1 MKGGEGDFFIRHH
14 FRIEGV
20 EGSRIQVVKF
30 LSLEPWNPC
39 LPADRLE
46 FSNLFGLGRLNG
58 TMTQVR
64 TRFAPSPT
72 GDLHIGG
79 ARTALF
85 NWLLARQARG
95 VFILRIEDTDVA
107 RSTQES
113 IQVILDA
120 MTWLGMDW
128 DEGPF
133 YQTQRV
139 SFYREAAEKLLK
151 EGKAYRCYCT
161 PEELETKREAALK
174 AGIKPKYDRTCLHRA
189 RLGAKPRAQIPSAIR
204 FLSPDEGKT
213 VVEDLIQGRVE
224 FDNTELDDL
233 IILRSDGLPTY
244 NFSVVVDDATMGITH
259 VIRGNDHLNNTPR
272 QIQIYQGLG
281 YPIPQFGHVPMILGP
296 DKKKLSKRH
305 GAQSVMEYK
314 KLGYLPQAVVNYL
327 VRLGWSYGDQEEF
340 TREELIE
347 KFSLEAVG
355 RSAAAIN
362 PGKLDWLNS
371 QYIKKIE
378 LDDLVQRVQ
387 PFIEA
392 KGYSNIDPDLL
403 RKAILSFKERVKTLV
418 EMAELSE
425 FYFCDE
431 IAYDE
436 KAAGKFLS
444 QETMPIFS
452 QMIPSLSKES
462 VLGKEKAHQLIEQ
475 LAETRGEPLV
485 KIAQPIRVALTGRTV
500 SPPIDEVME
509 VLGKEKVIKR
519 LERAIEYIKKSEIR
533 ISKSETNQKSK

>member
-1 MKGGEGDFFIRHH
+1 
-14 FRIEGV
+14 
-20 EGSRIQVVKF
+20 
-30 LSLEPWNPC
+30 
-39 LPADRLE
+39 
-46 FSNLFGLGRLNG
+46 
-58 TMTQVR
+58 MTKVR

-79 ARTALF
+79 ARTAIF
-85 NWLLARQARG
+85 NWLLARHTQGA
-95 VFILRIEDTDVA
+95 FILRIEDTDVA

-133 YQTQRV
+133 YQTQRI
-139 SFYREAAEKLLK
+139 SLYQEAAERLLK
-151 EGKAYRCYCT
+151 QGKAYRCYCT
-161 PEELETKREAALK
+161 PEEVAEKREAALK
-174 AGIKPKYDRTCLHRA
+174 AGVKPKYDRTCLSR
-189 RLGAKPRAQIPSAIR
+189 KPPYPDGPYAIR

-213 VVEDLIQGRVE
+213 GVEDLIQGHVQ

-272 QIQIYQGLG
+272 QIQIYQALD
-281 YPIPQFGHVPMILGP
+281 YPLPKFGHVSMILGP

-314 KLGYLPQAVVNYL
+314 KMGYLPQAVVNYL

-340 TREELIE
+340 TQEELIE

-355 RSAAAIN
+355 RSPAAIN
-362 PGKLDWLNS
+362 PGKLDWLNA
-371 QYIKKIE
+371 QYIKRTE
-378 LDDLVQRVQ
+378 LGELVQRAR
-387 PFIEA
+387 PFMEA
-392 KGYSNIDPDLL
+392 KGYSITDLDLL
-403 RKAILSFKERVKTLV
+403 RKAVLSLRERVKTLV

-425 FYFCDE
+425 FYFSEE
-431 IAYDE
+431 IGYEE
-436 KAAGKFLS
+436 KAAEKFLKTDAVPLFEQIIAALAKEGVFDKGS
-444 QETMPIFS
+444 GHRLIQEM
-452 QMIPSLSKES
+452 
-462 VLGKEKAHQLIEQ
+462 
-475 LAETRGEPLV
+475 AEHREMPLV
-485 KIAQPIRVALTGRTV
+485 KIAQPIRVALTGKTV

-509 VLGKEKVIKR
+509 TLGRERVIQR
-519 LERAIEYIKKSEIR
+519 LKRAIVYIEKSEIR
-533 ISKSETNQKSK
+533 ISKSLPC

>member
-1 MKGGEGDFFIRHH
+1 
-14 FRIEGV
+14 
-20 EGSRIQVVKF
+20 
-30 LSLEPWNPC
+30 
-39 LPADRLE
+39 
-46 FSNLFGLGRLNG
+46 
-58 TMTQVR
+58 MTQIR

-85 NWLLARQARG
+85 NWLLARHAQG

-133 YQTQRV
+133 YQTERI

-161 PEELETKREAALK
+161 PEELEKKREVAMK
-174 AGIKPKYDRTCLHRA
+174 AGIKPKYDRTCLHRTRLA
-189 RLGAKPRAQIPSAIR
+189 RSAKRESSPPQIPSAIR

-272 QIQIYQGLG
+272 QIQIYQALG

-314 KLGYLPQAVVNYL
+314 NFGYLPQAVVNYL

-355 RSAAAIN
+355 KSAAAIN

-378 LDDLVQRVQ
+378 LDELIRRVQ

-403 RKAILSFKERVKTLV
+403 RKAVLSFRERAKTLV

-425 FYFCDE
+425 FYFREE
-431 IAYDE
+431 IVYDE
-436 KAAGKFLS
+436 KAVGKFLN
-444 QETMPIFS
+444 QETLSMFNQVIT
-452 QMIPSLSKES
+452 SLSKEAI
-462 VLGKEKAHQLIEQ
+462 LGKERAHQLIQQ

-485 KIAQPIRVALTGRTV
+485 KIAQPIRLALTGRTV

-519 LERAIEYIKKSEIR
+519 LKKAIEKIG
-533 ISKSETNQKSK
+533 

>member
-1 MKGGEGDFFIRHH
+1 MSG
-14 FRIEGV
+14 
-20 EGSRIQVVKF
+20 
-30 LSLEPWNPC
+30 
-39 LPADRLE
+39 
-46 FSNLFGLGRLNG
+46 
-58 TMTQVR
+58 VR

-85 NWLLARQARG
+85 NWLLARHSHG

-113 IQVILDA
+113 MQVILDA

-133 YQTQRV
+133 YQTQRM
-139 SFYREAAEKLLK
+139 SFYQEAAEKLLR
-151 EGKAYRCYCT
+151 EGRAYRCYCT
-161 PEELETKREAALK
+161 PEELEIKREAALK
-174 AGIKPKYDRTCLHRA
+174 TGIKPKYDRTCFHRKSFPP
-189 RLGAKPRAQIPSAIR
+189 GGPSAIR

-272 QIQIYQGLG
+272 QIQIYQALG

-314 KLGYLPQAVVNYL
+314 TMGYLPQAVVNYL

-340 TREELIE
+340 TREELIV
-347 KFSLEAVG
+347 KFNLEAVG

-362 PGKLDWLNS
+362 PGKLDWLNA

-378 LDDLVQRVQ
+378 LEELVQRVR
-387 PFIEA
+387 PFVEA
-392 KGYSNIDPDLL
+392 KGYLNIDTDLL
-403 RKAILSFKERVKTLV
+403 RKAVLSLRERVKTLV
-418 EMAELSE
+418 EMADVSE
-425 FYFCDE
+425 FYFCEE

-436 KAAGKFLS
+436 KAAGKFLN
-444 QETMPIFS
+444 QETISMFNQAIT
-452 QMIPSLSKES
+452 SLLNES
-462 VLGKEKAHQLIEQ
+462 VLEKERVHGLIQQ

-485 KIAQPIRVALTGRTV
+485 KIAQPLRVALTGRTV
-500 SPPIDEVME
+500 SPPIDAVME
-509 VLGKEKVIKR
+509 VLGKKEVIKR
-519 LERAIEYIKKSEIR
+519 LHRAIEFMKRVNVK
-533 ISKSETNQKSK
+533 

>member
-1 MKGGEGDFFIRHH
+1 
-14 FRIEGV
+14 
-20 EGSRIQVVKF
+20 
-30 LSLEPWNPC
+30 
-39 LPADRLE
+39 
-46 FSNLFGLGRLNG
+46 
-58 TMTQVR
+58 MTKVR

-85 NWLLARQARG
+85 NWLLARHAQG
-95 VFILRIEDTDVA
+95 VFILRIEDTDAA
-107 RSTQES
+107 RSTLES

-133 YQTQRV
+133 YQTQRI
-139 SFYREAAEKLLK
+139 SFYQEAAEKLLK
-151 EGKAYRCYCT
+151 EDKAYRCYCT
-161 PEELETKREAALK
+161 PEELEIKREAALK
-174 AGIKPKYDRTCLHRA
+174 TGIKPKYDRTCLDRKSFTPG
-189 RLGAKPRAQIPSAIR
+189 RPSAIR

-213 VVEDLIQGRVE
+213 VVEDLIQGRVK

-272 QIQIYQGLG
+272 QIQIYQALG
-281 YPIPQFGHVPMILGP
+281 YPIPKFGHVPMILGP

-314 KLGYLPQAVVNYL
+314 KMGYLPQAVVNYL

-340 TREELIE
+340 TRGELIE
-347 KFSLEAVG
+347 KFTLEVVG
-355 RSAAAIN
+355 KSAAAIN
-362 PGKLDWLNS
+362 PGKLDWLNA

-378 LDDLVQRVQ
+378 LEELIQRVQ
-387 PFIEA
+387 PFLEA

-403 RKAILSFKERVKTLV
+403 RKAVLSLRERVKTLV
-418 EMAELSE
+418 EMADLSE
-425 FYFCDE
+425 FYFCE
-431 IAYDE
+431 KIAYDE
-436 KAAGKFLS
+436 RAAGKFLN
-444 QETMPIFS
+444 QETMP
-452 QMIPSLSKES
+452 MLEEVLTALSNES
-462 VLGKEKAHQLIEQ
+462 ILGKGNVHRLIQQ
-475 LAETRGEPLV
+475 LAEARGEPLV
-485 KIAQPIRVALTGRTV
+485 KIAQPIRVALTGRTM

-509 VLGKEKVIKR
+509 VLGKTEVIKR
-519 LERAIEYIKKSEIR
+519 LHKAIEYIKRVNVK
-533 ISKSETNQKSK
+533 

>member
-1 MKGGEGDFFIRHH
+1 
-14 FRIEGV
+14 
-20 EGSRIQVVKF
+20 
-30 LSLEPWNPC
+30 
-39 LPADRLE
+39 
-46 FSNLFGLGRLNG
+46 
-58 TMTQVR
+58 MTKIR

-85 NWLLARQARG
+85 NWLLARHAQG

-107 RSTQES
+107 RSTEEA

-133 YQTQRV
+133 YQTERISLYQ
-139 SFYREAAEKLLK
+139 EAAEKLLNK
-151 EGKAYRCYCT
+151 GKAYRCYCT
-161 PEELETKREAALK
+161 PEELTAKREAALK
-174 AGIKPKYDRTCLHRA
+174 AGIKPKYDRTCLNR
-189 RLGAKPRAQIPSAIR
+189 KSFPSGKSSVIR
-204 FLSPDEGKT
+204 FLSPEEGKT
-213 VVEDLIQGRVE
+213 VVEDIIQGRVE
-224 FDNTELDDL
+224 FDNSELDDL

-244 NFSVVVDDATMGITH
+244 NFSVVVDDATMEITH

-272 QIQIYQGLG
+272 QIQIYQALD
-281 YPIPQFGHVPMILGP
+281 YPLPKFGHVPMILGP

-305 GAQSVMEYK
+305 GAQSVMEYQK
-314 KLGYLPQAVVNYL
+314 MGYLPQAVVNYL

-347 KFSLEAVG
+347 KFDMEAVG
-355 RSAAAIN
+355 RSAAAMN
-362 PGKLDWLNS
+362 PGKLDWLNA

-378 LDDLVQRVQ
+378 LDELVQRVQ

-392 KGYSNIDPDLL
+392 RGYLNINPDRL
-403 RKAILSFKERVKTLV
+403 RKAVLSLRERAKTLV

-425 FYFCDE
+425 FYFCEE

-436 KAAGKFLS
+436 KMAVKFLN
-444 QETMPIFS
+444 QETLLVLNQI
-452 QMIPSLSKES
+452 IPSLSGES
-462 VLGKEKAHQLIEQ
+462 TLEKGNVHPLIQQ
-475 LAETRGEPLV
+475 LAEMRGEPLV
-485 KIAQPIRVALTGRTV
+485 KIAQPLRVALTGRTV

-509 VLGKEKVIKR
+509 VLGKEEVIKR
-519 LERAIEYIKKSEIR
+519 LQRAIEYIE
-533 ISKSETNQKSK
+533 KSK

>member
-1 MKGGEGDFFIRHH
+1 
-14 FRIEGV
+14 
-20 EGSRIQVVKF
+20 
-30 LSLEPWNPC
+30 
-39 LPADRLE
+39 
-46 FSNLFGLGRLNG
+46 
-58 TMTQVR
+58 MTKVR

-85 NWLLARQARG
+85 SWLLARHAQG

-107 RSTQES
+107 RSTRES

-133 YQTQRV
+133 YQTQRI
-139 SFYREAAEKLLK
+139 SFYQEAAEKLLK
-151 EGKAYRCYCT
+151 EGRAYRCYCT

-174 AGIKPKYDRTCLHRA
+174 AGIKPKYDRTCLHRKSFPTG
-189 RLGAKPRAQIPSAIR
+189 RPSAIR
-204 FLSPDEGKT
+204 FLSPEEGKT

-224 FDNTELDDL
+224 FENTELDDL

-259 VIRGNDHLNNTPR
+259 VVRGNDHLNNTPR
-272 QIQIYQGLG
+272 QIQIYQALG
-281 YPIPQFGHVPMILGP
+281 YPIPKFGHVPMILGP

-305 GAQSVMEYK
+305 GAQSVMEYQK
-314 KLGYLPQAVVNYL
+314 MGYLPQAVVNYL
-327 VRLGWSYGDQEEF
+327 VRLGWSFGDQEEF

-355 RSAAAIN
+355 KSAAAIN
-362 PGKLDWLNS
+362 PGKLDWLNA
-371 QYIKKIE
+371 QYIKRIE
-378 LDDLVQRVQ
+378 LDELVQRVQ
-387 PFIEA
+387 PFLEA
-392 KGYSNIDPDLL
+392 KGYSNIAPDLL
-403 RKAILSFKERVKTLV
+403 RKAILSLRERVKTLV
-418 EMAELSE
+418 EMAEVSE
-425 FYFCDE
+425 FYFREE

-436 KAAGKFLS
+436 KAAGKFLNR
-444 QETMPIFS
+444 ET
-452 QMIPSLSKES
+452 IPMLEQVITSLSKES
-462 VLGKEKAHQLIEQ
+462 ILGKENVHRLIQQ

-509 VLGKEKVIKR
+509 VLGKGKVIQR
-519 LERAIEYIKKSEIR
+519 LEKAIEYITKR
-533 ISKSETNQKSK
+533 NTLAL

>member
-1 MKGGEGDFFIRHH
+1 MKRSGE
-14 FRIEGV
+14 
-20 EGSRIQVVKF
+20 
-30 LSLEPWNPC
+30 
-39 LPADRLE
+39 AD
-46 FSNLFGLGRLNG
+46 
-58 TMTQVR
+58 MDKVR

-85 NWLLARQARG
+85 NWLLARHQQG
-95 VFILRIEDTDVA
+95 TFILRIEDTDVA
-107 RSTQES
+107 RSTPES

-139 SFYREAAEKLLK
+139 SLYQEAAERLLK
-151 EGKAYRCYCT
+151 ERKAYRCYCSSQ
-161 PEELETKREAALK
+161 ELEAKREAAFK
-174 AGIKPKYDRTCLHRA
+174 AGVKPKYDRTCLNR
-189 RLGAKPRAQIPSAIR
+189 KPPYPEGPYAIR
-204 FLSPDEGKT
+204 FLTPGEGKT

-224 FDNTELDDL
+224 FDNSELDDL

-244 NFSVVVDDATMGITH
+244 NFSVVVDDATMEVTH
-259 VIRGNDHLNNTPR
+259 VLRGNDHLNNTPR
-272 QIQIYQGLG
+272 QIQIYQALG
-281 YPIPQFGHVPMILGP
+281 HPLPKFGHVSMILGP

-314 KLGYLPQAVVNYL
+314 KMGYLPEAVVNYL

-340 TREELIE
+340 TKGELIE

-355 RSAAAIN
+355 KSAAAIN

-371 QYIKKIE
+371 QYIKKAEI
-378 LDDLVQRVQ
+378 DDLAQQVR

-392 KGYSNIDPDLL
+392 KGYAIRDFNRL
-403 RKAILSFKERVKTLV
+403 REVVLSLRERVKTLV
-418 EMAELSE
+418 EMADLSE
-425 FYFCDE
+425 FYFSRE
-431 IAYDE
+431 IIYDE
-436 KAAGKFLS
+436 GAAKKF
-444 QETMPIFS
+444 
-452 QMIPSLSKES
+452 
-462 VLGKEKAHQLIEQ
+462 LGKETVPMFEQIIHALQKEDVPDKESCHRLIHQ

-500 SPPIDEVME
+500 SPPIDEVMGILGREE
-509 VLGKEKVIKR
+509 VVQR
-519 LERAIEYIKKSEIR
+519 LQRAMEYIKAQCGAP
-533 ISKSETNQKSK
+533 TG

>member
-1 MKGGEGDFFIRHH
+1 
-14 FRIEGV
+14 
-20 EGSRIQVVKF
+20 
-30 LSLEPWNPC
+30 
-39 LPADRLE
+39 
-46 FSNLFGLGRLNG
+46 
-58 TMTQVR
+58 MTKVR

-85 NWLLARQARG
+85 NWLLARHSQG

-133 YQTQRV
+133 YQTQRI
-139 SFYREAAEKLLK
+139 SLYREAAEKLLK

-174 AGIKPKYDRTCLHRA
+174 AGMKPKYDRTCLGR
-189 RLGAKPRAQIPSAIR
+189 KSFPSEKPSAIR
-204 FLSPDEGKT
+204 FLSPEEGKT

-272 QIQIYQGLG
+272 QIQIYQALG
-281 YPIPQFGHVPMILGP
+281 YPIPKFGHVPMILGP

-314 KLGYLPQAVVNYL
+314 KMGYLPQAVANYL

-378 LDDLVQRVQ
+378 LEELVQRVR

-392 KGYSNIDPDLL
+392 KGYSNIAPDLL
-403 RKAILSFKERVKTLV
+403 RKAILSLRERVKTLV
-418 EMAELSE
+418 EMADLSE
-425 FYFCDE
+425 FYFCEE
-431 IAYDE
+431 IVYDE
-436 KAAGKFLS
+436 KAAGKFLN
-444 QETMPIFS
+444 QEITPMLE
-452 QMIPSLSKES
+452 QVVTSLSKES
-462 VLGKEKAHQLIEQ
+462 TLEKENVHRLIQQ
-475 LAETRGEPLV
+475 LAETRREPLV

-500 SPPIDEVME
+500 SPPIDEVIE
-509 VLGKEKVIKR
+509 VLGKGEVIRR
-519 LERAIEYIKKSEIR
+519 LHKAIEYIVNRVGDS
-533 ISKSETNQKSK
+533 

>member
-1 MKGGEGDFFIRHH
+1 
-14 FRIEGV
+14 
-20 EGSRIQVVKF
+20 
-30 LSLEPWNPC
+30 
-39 LPADRLE
+39 
-46 FSNLFGLGRLNG
+46 
-58 TMTQVR
+58 MTKVR

-85 NWLLARQARG
+85 SWLLARHTQGA
-95 VFILRIEDTDVA
+95 FILRIEDTDVA

-133 YQTQRV
+133 YQTQRI
-139 SFYREAAEKLLK
+139 SLYQEAAERLLK
-151 EGKAYRCYCT
+151 GGKAYRCYCT
-161 PEELETKREAALK
+161 PEELEIKREAALK
-174 AGIKPKYDRTCLHRA
+174 AGVKPKYDRTCLHR
-189 RLGAKPRAQIPSAIR
+189 KPPYPDRPYAIR

-224 FDNTELDDL
+224 FDNAELDDL

-281 YPIPQFGHVPMILGP
+281 YPLPGFGHVSMILGP

-314 KLGYLPQAVVNYL
+314 KMGYLPQAVVNYL

-355 RSAAAIN
+355 KSAAAIN
-362 PGKLDWLNS
+362 PGKLDWLNA
-371 QYIKKIE
+371 QYIRGIDLDE
-378 LDDLVQRVQ
+378 LIQRVQ

-392 KGYSNIDPDLL
+392 KGYSINDLNLL
-403 RKAILSFKERVKTLV
+403 RKAVLSLRERVKTLA
-418 EMAELSE
+418 EMADLSE
-425 FYFCDE
+425 FYFRGE
-431 IAYDE
+431 IPYDE
-436 KAAGKFLS
+436 KAAEKFLKA
-444 QETMPIFS
+444 ETVPLFEQI
-452 QMIPSLSKES
+452 IHALSKEEILDKGS
-462 VLGKEKAHQLIEQ
+462 CHRLIQQ
-475 LAETRGEPLV
+475 LAEDRGEPLV
-485 KIAQPIRVALTGRTV
+485 KIAQPIRVALTGKTV
-500 SPPIDEVME
+500 SPPIDEVLE
-509 VLGKEKVIKR
+509 ILGKSTVIQR
-519 LERAIEYIKKSEIR
+519 LQKAVEYIKDRCKVQ
-533 ISKSETNQKSK
+533 NVN

>member
-1 MKGGEGDFFIRHH
+1 MSE
-14 FRIEGV
+14 
-20 EGSRIQVVKF
+20 
-30 LSLEPWNPC
+30 
-39 LPADRLE
+39 
-46 FSNLFGLGRLNG
+46 
-58 TMTQVR
+58 VR

-85 NWLLARQARG
+85 NWLLARHSQG

-133 YQTQRV
+133 YQTQRI
-139 SFYREAAEKLLK
+139 SLYREAAEKLLK

-174 AGIKPKYDRTCLHRA
+174 AGMKPKYDRTCLGR
-189 RLGAKPRAQIPSAIR
+189 KSFPSEKPSAIR
-204 FLSPDEGKT
+204 FLSPEEGKT

-272 QIQIYQGLG
+272 QIQIYQALG
-281 YPIPQFGHVPMILGP
+281 YPIPKFGHVPMILGP

-314 KLGYLPQAVVNYL
+314 KMGYLPQAVVNYL

-378 LDDLVQRVQ
+378 LEELVQRVR

-392 KGYSNIDPDLL
+392 KGYSNIASDLL
-403 RKAILSFKERVKTLV
+403 RKAILSLRERVKTLV
-418 EMAELSE
+418 EMADLSE
-425 FYFCDE
+425 FYFCEE
-431 IAYDE
+431 IVYDE
-436 KAAGKFLS
+436 KAAGKFLN
-444 QETMPIFS
+444 QEITPMLE
-452 QMIPSLSKES
+452 QVVTSLSKES
-462 VLGKEKAHQLIEQ
+462 TLEKENVHRLIQQ
-475 LAETRGEPLV
+475 LAETRREPLV

-500 SPPIDEVME
+500 SPPIDEVIE
-509 VLGKEKVIKR
+509 VLGKGEVIRR
-519 LERAIEYIKKSEIR
+519 LHKAIEYIVNRVGDS
-533 ISKSETNQKSK
+533 

>member
-1 MKGGEGDFFIRHH
+1 
-14 FRIEGV
+14 
-20 EGSRIQVVKF
+20 
-30 LSLEPWNPC
+30 
-39 LPADRLE
+39 
-46 FSNLFGLGRLNG
+46 
-58 TMTQVR
+58 MTQVR

-85 NWLLARQARG
+85 NWLLARHAQG

-133 YQTQRV
+133 YQSQRI
-139 SFYREAAEKLLK
+139 SIYQEAAEKLLK

-174 AGIKPKYDRTCLHRA
+174 AGIKPKYDRACLHR
-189 RLGAKPRAQIPSAIR
+189 KSFPPTKPSAIR
-204 FLSPDEGKT
+204 FFSPDEGKT
-213 VVEDLIQGRVE
+213 AVEDLIQGRVE

-272 QIQIYQGLG
+272 QIQIYQALG

-340 TREELIE
+340 TREELIK

-362 PGKLDWLNS
+362 PRKLDWLNA

-378 LDDLVQRVQ
+378 RDELVQRVQ

-392 KGYSNIDPDLL
+392 KGYSSIDPDLL
-403 RKAILSFKERVKTLV
+403 RKAVLSLRERVKTLV
-418 EMAELSE
+418 EMADLSE
-425 FYFCDE
+425 FYFCEE

-436 KAAGKFLS
+436 KAAGKFLN
-444 QETMPIFS
+444 QETMPMLEQVIA
-452 QMIPSLSKES
+452 SLSNEL
-462 VLGKEKAHQLIEQ
+462 VLEKEKAHQLIQQ

-485 KIAQPIRVALTGRTV
+485 KIAQPLRVALTGRTV

-509 VLGKEKVIKR
+509 VLGKKEVIKR
-519 LERAIEYIKKSEIR
+519 LQKTVEYIQGHTAK
-533 ISKSETNQKSK
+533 

>member
-1 MKGGEGDFFIRHH
+1 M
-14 FRIEGV
+14 
-20 EGSRIQVVKF
+20 
-30 LSLEPWNPC
+30 
-39 LPADRLE
+39 RL
-46 FSNLFGLGRLNG
+46 
-58 TMTQVR
+58 TMSDVR

-85 NWLLARQARG
+85 NWLLARHAHG

-133 YQTQRV
+133 YQTQRM
-139 SFYREAAEKLLK
+139 SLYQEAAEKLLS
-151 EGKAYRCYCT
+151 EGRAYRCCCA
-161 PEELETKREAALK
+161 PEELEIKREAALK
-174 AGIKPKYDRTCLHRA
+174 AGIKPKYDRTCLDRKSFPP
-189 RLGAKPRAQIPSAIR
+189 GKSSAIR
-204 FLSPDEGKT
+204 FLSPDTGKT

-233 IILRSDGLPTY
+233 IILRSDGFPTY

-259 VIRGNDHLNNTPR
+259 VVRGNDHLNNTPR
-272 QIQIYQGLG
+272 QIQIYQALG
-281 YPIPQFGHVPMILGP
+281 YPLPQFGHVSMILGP

-305 GAQSVMEYK
+305 GAQSVMEYQ

-327 VRLGWSYGDQEEF
+327 VRLGWAYGDQEEF

-347 KFSLEAVG
+347 KFSMEAVG
-355 RSAAAIN
+355 KSAAAMN
-362 PGKLDWLNS
+362 PGKLDWLNA

-378 LDDLVQRVQ
+378 LEELVQRAR

-392 KGYSNIDPDLL
+392 KGYSNIDPPVF
-403 RKAILSFKERVKTLV
+403 RKALLSLRERVKTLV
-418 EMAELSE
+418 EMADVSE
-425 FYFCDE
+425 FYFCEE
-431 IAYDE
+431 ITYDE
-436 KAAGKFLS
+436 KAAAKFLN
-444 QETMPIFS
+444 QETLPMLHEATT
-452 QMIPSLSKES
+452 SLLNES
-462 VLGKEKAHQLIEQ
+462 VLEKERVHALIQL

-485 KIAQPIRVALTGRTV
+485 KIAQPLRVALTGRTV
-500 SPPIDEVME
+500 SPPMDEVME
-509 VLGKEKVIKR
+509 VLGKERVIQR
-519 LERAIEYIKKSEIR
+519 LRKAIQYIESR
-533 ISKSETNQKSK
+533 Q

>member
-1 MKGGEGDFFIRHH
+1 
-14 FRIEGV
+14 
-20 EGSRIQVVKF
+20 
-30 LSLEPWNPC
+30 
-39 LPADRLE
+39 
-46 FSNLFGLGRLNG
+46 
-58 TMTQVR
+58 MTQVR

-85 NWLLARQARG
+85 NWLLARHEKG
-95 VFILRIEDTDVA
+95 VFILRIEDTDAA

-128 DEGPF
+128 NEGPF
-133 YQTQRV
+133 YQTQRIR
-139 SFYREAAEKLLK
+139 FYQEAAERLLK
-151 EGKAYRCYCT
+151 EGRAYRCYCT
-161 PEELETKREAALK
+161 PEELETKREAALR
-174 AGIKPKYDRTCLHRA
+174 AGIKPKYDRTCLNRKFPPS
-189 RLGAKPRAQIPSAIR
+189 GSPSAIR
-204 FLSPDEGKT
+204 FLSPEEGKT
-213 VVEDLIQGRVE
+213 AVEDLIQGHVE

-233 IILRSDGLPTY
+233 IILRSDGFPTY

-272 QIQIYQGLG
+272 QIQIYQALG
-281 YPIPQFGHVPMILGP
+281 YPIPEFGHVPMILGP

-305 GAQSVMEYK
+305 GAQSVMEYQ

-340 TREELIE
+340 TPEELIE

-371 QYIKKIE
+371 QYIKRLE
-378 LDDLVQRVQ
+378 LEELVQRVQ
-387 PFIEA
+387 PFIQA
-392 KGYSNIDPDLL
+392 KGYSNIDADLL
-403 RKAILSFKERVKTLV
+403 RKAVRSLRERVKTLV
-418 EMAELSE
+418 EMADLSE
-425 FYFCDE
+425 FYFCEE

-444 QETMPIFS
+444 KETVPMFKQVIA
-452 QMIPSLSKES
+452 SLSKES
-462 VLGKEKAHQLIEQ
+462 VLEKENVHRLIQQ
-475 LAETRGEPLV
+475 LAETRAEPLV
-485 KIAQPIRVALTGRTV
+485 KIAQPIRVALTGRSV

-509 VLGKEKVIKR
+509 VLGKERVIQR
-519 LERAIEYIKKSEIR
+519 LKKAIETIG
-533 ISKSETNQKSK
+533 

>member
-1 MKGGEGDFFIRHH
+1 
-14 FRIEGV
+14 
-20 EGSRIQVVKF
+20 
-30 LSLEPWNPC
+30 
-39 LPADRLE
+39 
-46 FSNLFGLGRLNG
+46 
-58 TMTQVR
+58 MTEVR

-85 NWLLARQARG
+85 NWLLARHYQGR
-95 VFILRIEDTDVA
+95 FILRIEDTDVA

-133 YQTQRV
+133 YQSQRI
-139 SFYREAAEKLLK
+139 SLYQEAAEKLLR

-161 PEELETKREAALK
+161 PEELEAKRKAALE
-174 AGIKPKYDRTCLHRA
+174 AEIKPKYDRTCLHRKA
-189 RLGAKPRAQIPSAIR
+189 PHPERQSALR
-204 FLSPDEGKT
+204 FLSPDKGTT

-224 FDNTELDDL
+224 FDNAELDDL

-244 NFSVVVDDATMGITH
+244 NFSVVVDDATMAITH

-272 QIQIYQGLG
+272 QIQIYQALG
-281 YPIPQFGHVPMILGP
+281 SPLPKFGHVSMILGP

-314 KLGYLPQAVVNYL
+314 KMGYLPEAAVNYL

-347 KFSLEAVG
+347 KFTLEAVG

-378 LDDLVQRVQ
+378 IDELARRVL

-392 KGYSNIDPDLL
+392 KGYSVTDLNLL
-403 RKAILSFKERVKTLV
+403 RKVVLSLHERVKTLV
-418 EMAELSE
+418 EMADLAE
-425 FYFCDE
+425 FYFLEE

-436 KAAGKFLS
+436 KAAEKFLS
-444 QETMPIFS
+444 PESQSIFE
-452 QMIPSLSKES
+452 QIIGRLSKEP
-462 VLGKEKAHQLIEQ
+462 VIDKGMAHRLIQ
-475 LAETRGEPLV
+475 QMAETQGEPLV
-485 KIAQPIRVALTGRTV
+485 KIAQPLRVALTGKIV

-509 VLGKEKVIKR
+509 VLGKTTVIKR
-519 LERAIEYIKKSEIR
+519 LQKAIEYIEGHTAK
-533 ISKSETNQKSK
+533 

>member
-1 MKGGEGDFFIRHH
+1 MSD
-14 FRIEGV
+14 
-20 EGSRIQVVKF
+20 
-30 LSLEPWNPC
+30 
-39 LPADRLE
+39 
-46 FSNLFGLGRLNG
+46 
-58 TMTQVR
+58 VR

-85 NWLLARQARG
+85 NWLLARHAHG

-133 YQTQRV
+133 YQTQRM
-139 SFYREAAEKLLK
+139 SFYQEAAEKLLS
-151 EGKAYRCYCT
+151 EGRAYRCCCT
-161 PEELETKREAALK
+161 PEELEIKREAALK
-174 AGIKPKYDRTCLHRA
+174 AGIKPKYDRTCLDRKSFPP
-189 RLGAKPRAQIPSAIR
+189 GKSSAIR
-204 FLSPDEGKT
+204 FLSPDTGKT

-259 VIRGNDHLNNTPR
+259 VVRGNDHLNNTPR
-272 QIQIYQGLG
+272 QIQIYQALG
-281 YPIPQFGHVPMILGP
+281 YPLPKFGHVSMILGP

-305 GAQSVMEYK
+305 GAQSVMEYQ

-327 VRLGWSYGDQEEF
+327 VRLGWAYGDQEEF

-347 KFSLEAVG
+347 KFSMEAVG
-355 RSAAAIN
+355 KSAAAMN
-362 PGKLDWLNS
+362 PGKLDWLNA

-378 LDDLVQRVQ
+378 LEELVQRAR

-392 KGYSNIDPDLL
+392 KGYSNIDPPVF
-403 RKAILSFKERVKTLV
+403 RKALLSLRERAKTLV
-418 EMAELSE
+418 EMADVSE
-425 FYFCDE
+425 FYFCEE
-431 IAYDE
+431 ITYDE
-436 KAAGKFLS
+436 KAAAKFLN
-444 QETMPIFS
+444 QETLPMLHEATT
-452 QMIPSLSKES
+452 SLLNES
-462 VLGKEKAHQLIEQ
+462 VLEKERVHALIQL

-485 KIAQPIRVALTGRTV
+485 KIAQPLRVALTGRTV
-500 SPPIDEVME
+500 SPPMDEVME
-509 VLGKEKVIKR
+509 VLGKERVIQR
-519 LERAIEYIKKSEIR
+519 LRKAIQYIERS
-533 ISKSETNQKSK
+533 Q

>member
-1 MKGGEGDFFIRHH
+1 
-14 FRIEGV
+14 
-20 EGSRIQVVKF
+20 
-30 LSLEPWNPC
+30 
-39 LPADRLE
+39 
-46 FSNLFGLGRLNG
+46 
-58 TMTQVR
+58 MTKVR

-79 ARTALF
+79 ARTAIF
-85 NWLLARQARG
+85 NWLLARHTQGA
-95 VFILRIEDTDVA
+95 FILRIEDTDVA

-133 YQTQRV
+133 YQTQRI
-139 SFYREAAEKLLK
+139 SLYQEAAERLLK
-151 EGKAYRCYCT
+151 QGKAYRCYCT
-161 PEELETKREAALK
+161 PEEVAEKREAALK
-174 AGIKPKYDRTCLHRA
+174 AGVKPKYDRTCLSR
-189 RLGAKPRAQIPSAIR
+189 KPPYPDGPYAIR

-213 VVEDLIQGRVE
+213 GVEDLIQGHVQ

-272 QIQIYQGLG
+272 QIQIYQALD
-281 YPIPQFGHVPMILGP
+281 YPLPKFGHVSMILGP

-314 KLGYLPQAVVNYL
+314 KMGYLPQAVVNYL

-340 TREELIE
+340 TQEELIE

-355 RSAAAIN
+355 RSPAAIN
-362 PGKLDWLNS
+362 PGKLDWLNA
-371 QYIKKIE
+371 QYIKRTE
-378 LDDLVQRVQ
+378 LGELVQRAR

-392 KGYSNIDPDLL
+392 KGYSITDLDLL
-403 RKAILSFKERVKTLV
+403 RKAVLSLRERVKTLV
-418 EMAELSE
+418 EMAELSA
-425 FYFCDE
+425 FYFSEE
-431 IAYDE
+431 IAYEE
-436 KAAGKFLS
+436 KAAEKFLKTDAVPLFEQIIAALAKEGVFDKGS
-444 QETMPIFS
+444 GHRLIQEM
-452 QMIPSLSKES
+452 
-462 VLGKEKAHQLIEQ
+462 
-475 LAETRGEPLV
+475 AERREMPLV
-485 KIAQPIRVALTGRTV
+485 KIAQPIRVALTGKTV

-509 VLGKEKVIKR
+509 ILGSSTVTQR
-519 LERAIEYIKKSEIR
+519 LRKAIDFIESQGLK
-533 ISKSETNQKSK
+533 